1 MTQDNDTESLG
12 ISLLA
17 SDLRE
22 IHHLL
27 FDLHHAMEAEETPA
41 HIALLLHSLVEVTL
55 YHFALEEGLMQ
66 ATRYPHLEKHRAEHG
81 WLMEQTRNLQE
92 PLSDPTLDDTMLRIL
107 AIAHLKHRQQSDQ
120 LYTQWLNG
128 MPLATRQVNNEL
140 L

>member
-1 MTQDNDTESLG
+1 
-12 ISLLA
+12 
-17 SDLRE
+17 
-22 IHHLL
+22 
-27 FDLHHAMEAEETPA
+27 MEAEETPA

-107 AIAHLKHRQQSDQ
+107 ASSIRSGSTAC
-120 LYTQWLNG
+120 
-128 MPLATRQVNNEL
+128 L
-140 L
+140 LPRGRSTTNCFNFRRSVPR